1 MHGLDHELG
10 THVLHGLDLHAA
22 VANALDEEGQGLG
35 SGVVLGVGVGT
46 KLNHE
51 LEQIPEVD
59 GEERG
64 VVGDEGV
71 EDLEDDLVTLLILGL
86 DGSLEDVNQARN
98 EALHSLEGLG
108 ILLGL
113 DDHEDGT
120 NSADDV
126 DADLLALRVLN
137 AGLEELKELVG
148 VVAEVGRVLL
158 EHGVEEERTDLASN
172 DIVVVVEGEKL
183 SEEGKKA
190 ANEELVTTGELGEDI
205 GKDKAASLVKGV
217 KERIVREKVTDP
229 KKIRDIIIDV
239 AGDLNINITQQNMNQ
254 LADLMEKISHLDLN
268 VGQISGQLQNI
279 SKGLDKVGQTIN
291 ENKGILQ
298 QILDAIKGFFA
309 WLARVIRG
317 KTA

>member
-1 MHGLDHELG
+1 MKR
-10 THVLHGLDLHAA
+10 TAVLLLI
-22 VANALDEEGQGLG
+22 VFSFFCLPVSTTALADA
-35 SGVVLGVGVGT
+35 
-46 KLNHE
+46 
-51 LEQIPEVD
+51 
-59 GEERG
+59 
-64 VVGDEGV
+64 VGDEGKTV
-71 EDLEDDLVTLLILGL
+71 VSLGANLSDDQKEQILKLFGVKREEAEIIEVT
-86 DGSLEDVNQARN
+86 NQEER
-98 EALHSLEGLG
+98 SYLEGMVSDKKIGKRAISSAYVEVLG
-108 ILLGL
+108 EGKGIQVETHNINWVTREMYANAMATAGVKNA
-113 DDHEDGT
+113 HVIAAAFSVSGT
-120 NSADDV
+120 A
-126 DADLLALRVLN
+126 ALTGIMK
-137 AGLEELKELVG
+137 AFEK
-148 VVAEVGRVLL
+148 A
-158 EHGVEEERTDLASN
+158 T
-172 DIVVVVEGEKL
+172 GEKL

>member
-1 MHGLDHELG
+1 MKR
-10 THVLHGLDLHAA
+10 TAVLLLI
-22 VANALDEEGQGLG
+22 VFSFFCLPVSTTALADA
-35 SGVVLGVGVGT
+35 
-46 KLNHE
+46 
-51 LEQIPEVD
+51 
-59 GEERG
+59 
-64 VVGDEGV
+64 VGDEGKTV
-71 EDLEDDLVTLLILGL
+71 VSLGANLSADQKEQILKLFGVKREEAEIIEVT
-86 DGSLEDVNQARN
+86 NQEER
-98 EALHSLEGLG
+98 SYLEGMVSDKKIGKRAISSAYVEVLG
-108 ILLGL
+108 EGKGIQVETHNINWVTREMYANAMATAGVKNA
-113 DDHEDGT
+113 HVIAAAPFSVSGT
-120 NSADDV
+120 A
-126 DADLLALRVLN
+126 ALTGIMK
-137 AGLEELKELVG
+137 AFEK
-148 VVAEVGRVLL
+148 A
-158 EHGVEEERTDLASN
+158 T
-172 DIVVVVEGEKL
+172 GEKL